1 MSKGSAQRPR
11 SVADD
16 EWEDRWNAIFGKD
29 KPAKEEKKEE
39 ERGQLELD
47 LQIKE
52 EE

>member
-16 EWEDRWNAIFGKD
+16 EWEARWDAIFGKD
-29 KPAKEEKKEE
+29 KPTKEEKKEE
-39 ERGQLELD
+39 WVQLELD